1 MVLVL
6 GSILMRTTERFSREF
21 GLNLSRYFLVHELR
35 QEIASTHD
43 LLNRYIRTRE
53 EELPPAFRAQLPL
66 LFEMHRSLVRSGIS
80 DTLSL
85 FEVRALAAGLAAYR
99 GAATETLA
107 LFEQGDPRF
116 IPLRDYATRV
126 ALYMDQYAQRLLR
139 VQLDLGRQEY
149 EETLMRL
156 ELVRTTSIVTF
167 IMMTL
172 GLLLFAL
179 FFSRSVTHPLEVL
192 AAAAR
197 QISHG
202 DLDVPPVDLPR
213 SQELHDVAEAFNT
226 MSAGIRTR
234 VKDMQETH
242 DLTVRLQQQ
251 ELENIS
257 MERALRESQLV
268 ALQSQMNPHFL
279 FNTLNSAARMAQT
292 EHARGSEELIRGLA
306 LVLRYI
312 LRNPRRSVS
321 VSEELTIAERYLQL
335 QQVRFGN
342 RLRVSIT
349 TDPAIESA
357 QMPPLTLQPL
367 VENAVIYGI
376 EPRESGGTI
385 SIDARPD
392 GTCCLE
398 LVVKDDGMGM
408 DAETVERLLS
418 SASDPGETGTRG
430 IGVINVRTR
439 LHLFFREEQSFSIT
453 STVGEGT
460 TVTIRIP
467 MQRNAET
474 YEIETTPRG

>member
-1 MVLVL
+1 MVLIL
-6 GSILMRTTERFSREF
+6 GSILMQTTEQFSREF
-21 GLNLSRYFLVHELR
+21 GINLSRYFLVHELR
-35 QEIASTHD
+35 QEIASTQD

-53 EELPPAFRAQLPL
+53 EDLPPAFREQLPRI
-66 LFEMHRSLVRSGIS
+66 FEMHRELARSSIS

-85 FEVRALAAGLAAYR
+85 LEVRALGAGLIAYR
-99 GAATETLA
+99 NASLEALT

-116 IPLRDYATRV
+116 IPLRDYAARV
-126 ALYMDQYAQRLLR
+126 AVYMDQYSQRLLR

-149 EETLMRL
+149 EGTLMRL
-156 ELVRTTSIVTF
+156 EMVRTTSIVTF
-167 IMMTL
+167 ILMGL
-172 GLLLFAL
+172 GLLLFAA
-179 FFSRSVTHPLEVL
+179 FFSRSVTRPLEVL

-197 QISHG
+197 EISQG
-202 DLDVPPVDLPR
+202 DLNVPPVVLPR

-226 MSAGIRTR
+226 MSAGIRAR
-234 VKDMQETH
+234 VKDMQDTH
-242 DLTVRLQQQ
+242 ELTVRLQKQ

-279 FNTLNSAARMAQT
+279 FNTLNSAARMAQS

-321 VSEELTIAERYLQL
+321 VAEELTIAERYLQL

-342 RLRVSIT
+342 RLQVAIT
-349 TDPAIESA
+349 TDPTIEMA

-376 EPRESGGTI
+376 EPRESGGRI
-385 SIDARPD
+385 SIDAHAD
-392 GTCCLE
+392 GACCLE
-398 LVVKDDGMGM
+398 LVVQDDGMGM
-408 DAETVERLLS
+408 DEKTLERLLHS
-418 SASDPGETGTRG
+418 TPEPGETGTGG

-439 LHLFFREEQSFSIT
+439 LQLFFGEEQSFVIT
-453 STVGEGT
+453 STEKMGT

-467 MQRNAET
+467 MQKRAET